1 LAPQF
6 WRSLEI
12 MRSAP
17 DSLNLLLLFVT
28 PIIDA
33 TSGWYLSESGANCDV
48 TCADKPP
55 ASNYS
60 CDLSHQ
66 SEIDTVEEF
75 NSIMASLD
83 DTFTSCNGYG
93 GGYEY
98 LHPGINANGFCALS
112 PTSADCATDPGTW
125 RRICYCQAP
134 PRPPELPPR
143 PPAPPP
149 AAPGSRAGI
158 TGDPHL
164 KGAHGEEADF
174 RGEHGAKYVA
184 LSARNFS
191 LNLLIEHNT
200 FHTPYSKLDVHGS
213 WVRAA
218 FQTVRTSA
226 TSRLVHIFFH
236 AVDPHRA
243 IITEGCTAPYC
254 RDGHPG
260 HRHELRDGAAP
271 FVAENL
277 RVSLR
282 HKVLTVA
289 NGQWLTT
296 SESSV
301 GAPHVHS
308 LRMNVEIRPTHA
320 VCYDAVKP
328 HGLLGQTYDCD
339 DKEVNG
345 RTDDY
350 SHLDDG
356 SSATARRG
364 VGGNVTTRARAEG
377 AIEGTLDD
385 YRVRSDFGT
394 AFRFSR
400 FDSSAALVRNVSALG
415 GNIGAKHEHAHP
427 GREAGR

>member
-1 LAPQF
+1 VRNSSRRHWTCSSRTGRVIQRKARQLTSEALLAPQF

-55 ASNYS
+55 ASNYH

-98 LHPGINANGFCALS
+98 LH
-112 PTSADCATDPGTW
+112 
-125 RRICYCQAP
+125 
-134 PRPPELPPR
+134 
-143 PPAPPP
+143 
-149 AAPGSRAGI
+149 PGSRAGI

-356 SSATARRG
+356 SSATAAQGSGWRCDDTCEGRG
-364 VGGNVTTRARAEG
+364 R
-377 AIEGTLDD
+377 
-385 YRVRSDFGT
+385 
-394 AFRFSR
+394 
-400 FDSSAALVRNVSALG
+400 
-415 GNIGAKHEHAHP
+415 H
-427 GREAGR
+427 